1 MTTGK
6 RRWWITGG
14 LFLAIVLA
22 LTLTKPRSPDGR
34 YVTDPRIGAEGD
46 HFWEFAEGKVFFV
59 QHCYESAE
67 FGWEA
72 QTDRILETRRYAK
85 TKEGWFMYSDS
96 HSSNVPPLR
105 IEYSWIG
112 LWIAEP
118 DGPPTFLRRRLIP
131 GFRPHWM
138 FDWLPW
144 CVQ

>member
-14 LFLAIVLA
+14 LLMAIVLA
-22 LTLTKPRSPDGR
+22 LALTEPRSPDGR

-59 QHCYESAE
+59 QHLYENTE

-72 QTDRILETRRYAK
+72 ETDRIPEPRRYAN
-85 TKEGWFMYSDS
+85 TKEGWFMFSDS
-96 HSSNVPPLR
+96 RSSNVPPLR

-112 LWIAEP
+112 LWVTEP
-118 DGPPTFLRRRLIP
+118 DGPPMFLRRRLIP

-138 FDWLPW
+138 LDWLPW
-144 CVQ
+144 WVQ